1 MKNPI
6 VLLWLLPLTILI
18 VLVLHAQNPDVN
30 KAMEKAAKQAWQD
43 LLKETDKNKD
53 GKISKTEFFAILKDK
68 KTAEEKY
75 TFWDTNKDGYITEAE
90 YVKAVQNIRTKK
102 K

>member
-1 MKNPI
+1 MKKMI
-6 VLLWLLPLTILI
+6 ISLWMLPLTMIYAS
-18 VLVLHAQNPDVN
+18 VLHAQDPDVT
-30 KAMEKAAKQAWQD
+30 KAMEKAAKQAYQD

-53 GKISKTEFFAILKDK
+53 GKISKTEFYAIWKDK

-75 TFWDTNKDGYITEAE
+75 TFWDTNNDGYIAETE
-90 YVKAVQNIRTKK
+90 YVKAVKNTGTKK

>member
-6 VLLWLLPLTILI
+6 VLLWLLPLTILFA
-18 VLVLHAQNPDVN
+18 LVLHAQNPDVN

-43 LLKETDKNKD
+43 LLKEADKNKD
-53 GKISKTEFFAILKDK
+53 GKISKTEFFAIWKDK

-75 TFWDTNKDGYITEAE
+75 TFWDTNKDSYITETE
-90 YVKAVQNIRTKK
+90 YVKAVKNTGTKK